1 MSIKGETMYKVSVVI
16 PVYNGENYISTCLD
30 SLVNQTLQELE
41 VIVKEL
47 ESGEVNLDDAIE
59 KYTKAMKLAKECSDK
74 LNKATEKVNKI
85 LKENGVLE
93 EFKVEE

>member
-1 MSIKGETMYKVSVVI
+1 MYHESTFLDILRNIFYKGKIRVHATK
-16 PVYNGENYISTCLD
+16 T
-30 SLVNQTLQELE
+30 ELE

-85 LKENGVLE
+85 LKENGGLE
-93 EFKVEE
+93 EFNVEE